1 VKEEVV
7 KTRLAVL
14 AVGIVLVLTA
24 CTPAA
29 PESGVTIENGVQ
41 HVTYVSGNGAEEYR
55 FSPASLTLDAGQ
67 VQITYQNNGDI
78 IHELMLLDASDPDKL
93 QEFIAAHENEEE
105 GGMEAEEMVPGVM
118 IIPELEDVETGTSQ
132 TTDVFDLPAGS
143 YIIACM
149 KPGHYEKGMSMTLV
163 VQ

>member
-1 VKEEVV
+1 M
-7 KTRLAVL
+7 KTRLSVL
-14 AVGIVLVLTA
+14 GVALGIVLVLAA

-29 PESGVTIENGVQ
+29 PEGGVKIENGVQ
-41 HVTYVSGNGAEEYR
+41 HVTYVSGSGADE
-55 FSPASLTLDAGQ
+55 FHFLQGSLTLDAGQ

-105 GGMEAEEMVPGVM
+105 GGMEAEEMVPGIMV
-118 IIPELEDVETGTSQ
+118 IPELEDVEAGTSQ

-149 KPGHYEKGMSMTLV
+149 KPGHYENGMSTTLV